1 MRTLAVA
8 ACGTFLS
15 LSEHETFGPLVDC
28 VCSGGTGKPAVV
40 HEGRAESCPS
50 GFFYGVRTSF
60 LLESASWKLFRDEP
74 GYGKKMRSLVRQPFK
89 ARTTEELMALLSAV
103 ATAILAVIIVAMLY
117 FGREIFVP
125 IALAILLSF
134 VLAPLV
140 GILQRIRVPRG
151 LAVVSVVVFAF
162 ALIFAMGSL
171 LATQLTQLAGD
182 LPRYQSTITEKIQS
196 FRDTKAGRG
205 TLERA
210 SDMLKDLG
218 KELDK
223 PKDAASGH
231 ASSSAILPKAPGP
244 QTPVPVEV
252 RQPDP
257 GALESLRTLISP
269 LVHPLATTGIII
281 IFVIFIL
288 LQREDLR
295 NRLIRLAGS
304 YDLQRTTAALDDA
317 AGRLSRLFLIQLVLN
332 GAFGLV
338 IGIGLWL
345 IGIPSAILWGILAAV
360 LRFVPYIGAVIA
372 AAFPLALA
380 VAVDPGWSM
389 LLWTLALFLV
399 VEPVVGH
406 VIEPMVYGHSTGLSP
421 VAVVASATFWTALWG
436 PIGLVLATPLTV
448 CLVVLG
454 RHVERLEFLD
464 VMFGDR
470 PALSPPEIFYQRML
484 AGDPTEAAEKAE
496 QFLKERSLASY
507 YDEVALKGLQLAQVD
522 AERGAL
528 DQERL
533 TKIRDAVSEFASDVS
548 DQDDRPPAKINLT
561 TDAEAS
567 SAVESVA
574 ENAAHE
580 NLPILSK
587 ENLPPGWQGEHPVLC
602 MAGRSLIDEAAA
614 IMLAQLST
622 AHGLAARVEG
632 PEALSTTNVFR
643 LETTGVAIVCLVYLD
658 ASGPAHMRYSVR
670 RLRRR
675 LPKATIILGCLVR
688 DIDPAALELLR
699 EGAKADLVAASLGE
713 AVKLCIEATGV
724 EDQPHAASRL
734 ERSTT
739 AAA

>member
-1 MRTLAVA
+1 
-8 ACGTFLS
+8 LS
-15 LSEHETFGPLVDC
+15 
-28 VCSGGTGKPAVV
+28 
-40 HEGRAESCPS
+40 
-50 GFFYGVRTSF
+50 
-60 LLESASWKLFRDEP
+60 
-74 GYGKKMRSLVRQPFK
+74 
-89 ARTTEELMALLSAV
+89 LLSAV
-103 ATAILAVIIVAMLY
+103 ATAILAAILISMLY
-117 FGREIFVP
+117 FGRDIFVP
-125 IALAILLSF
+125 VALAILLSF

-140 GILQRIRVPRG
+140 GLLQRIRVPRG
-151 LAVVSVVVFAF
+151 MAVVGVVILAF
-162 ALIFAMGSL
+162 SLIFAMGSL

-182 LPRYQSTITEKIQS
+182 LPRYQSTISEKIQS

-218 KELDK
+218 RELDK
-223 PKDAASGH
+223 PKDAPLGRPSG
-231 ASSSAILPKAPGP
+231 SLAPGAP
-244 QTPVPVEV
+244 APPTPVPVEV

-269 LVHPLATTGIII
+269 LIHPLATTGIIV

-304 YDLQRTTAALDDA
+304 SDLQRTTAALDDA
-317 AGRLSRLFLIQLVLN
+317 AGRLSRLFLTQLILN
-332 GAFGLV
+332 GAFGGV
-338 IGIGLWL
+338 IGLGLWF
-345 IGIPSAILWGILAAV
+345 IGIPSAILWGILAAA
-360 LRFVPYIGAVIA
+360 LRFVPYIGAAIA

-406 VIEPMVYGHSTGLSP
+406 VIEPMVYGRSTGLSP

-470 PALSPPEIFYQRML
+470 PALSPPEMFYQRML

-496 QFLKERSLASY
+496 EFLKERSLASY
-507 YDEVALKGLQLAQVD
+507 YEEVALKGLQLAQAD

-528 DQERL
+528 DRERL
-533 TKIRDAVSEFASDVS
+533 TKIRDAVSELASNLA
-548 DQDDRPPAKINLT
+548 DQDDRPPTKGNST

-574 ENAAHE
+574 ENPAHD
-580 NLPILSK
+580 NLPVLSK
-587 ENLPPGWQGEHPVLC
+587 EALPLEWHGEHPVLC
-602 MAGRSLIDEAAA
+602 VAGRNLIDQAAA

-632 PEALSTTNVFR
+632 AEALSTANVFH
-643 LETTGVAIVCLVYLD
+643 LDTTGVAIVCLVYLD
-658 ASGPAHMRYSVR
+658 ASGPAHMRYTVR
-670 RLRRR
+670 RLRRK
-675 LPKATIILGCLVR
+675 LPKATIILGCWVKE
-688 DIDPAALELLR
+688 IDPAALELLR
-699 EGAKADLVAASLGE
+699 EGTKADLAAASLSE
-713 AVKLCIEATGV
+713 AVQLCIEATGA
-724 EDQPHAASRL
+724 ENRHQKPLGQEQP
-734 ERSTT
+734 STT
-739 AAA
+739 VAA

>member
-1 MRTLAVA
+1 
-8 ACGTFLS
+8 
-15 LSEHETFGPLVDC
+15 
-28 VCSGGTGKPAVV
+28 
-40 HEGRAESCPS
+40 
-50 GFFYGVRTSF
+50 
-60 LLESASWKLFRDEP
+60 
-74 GYGKKMRSLVRQPFK
+74 
-89 ARTTEELMALLSAV
+89 MALLSAV
-103 ATAILAVIIVAMLY
+103 ATAILAVIIIAMLY
-117 FGREIFVP
+117 LGREIFVP
-125 IALAILLSF
+125 ISLAILL
-134 VLAPLV
+134 
-140 GILQRIRVPRG
+140 
-151 LAVVSVVVFAF
+151 
-162 ALIFAMGSL
+162 
-171 LATQLTQLAGD
+171 
-182 LPRYQSTITEKIQS
+182 LPRYQSTISEKIQS
-196 FRDTKAGRG
+196 FRDTNAGRG

-210 SDMLKDLG
+210 SDMLKDLS

-223 PKDAASGH
+223 PKDAASAQ
-231 ASSSAILPKAPGP
+231 ASNSTISPNSPRPSA
-244 QTPVPVEV
+244 PVPVEV

-295 NRLIRLAGS
+295 NRIIRLAGS

-317 AGRLSRLFLIQLVLN
+317 ARRLSRLFLTQLIVN

-372 AAFPLALA
+372 AVFPLALA

-389 LLWTLALFLV
+389 LLWTLALFII
-399 VEPVVGH
+399 VEPIVGH
-406 VIEPMVYGHSTGLSP
+406 VIEPMVYGRSTGLSP
-421 VAVVASATFWTALWG
+421 VAVVASAAFWTALWG

-507 YDEVALKGLQLAQVD
+507 YDEVALKGLQLAQAD

-528 DQERL
+528 DSDRL
-533 TKIRDAVSEFASDVS
+533 LKIRDAVNEFASDLS
-548 DQDDRPPAKINLT
+548 DLDDRPQAKTNLT
-561 TDAEAS
+561 RDAEAS
-567 SAVESVA
+567 SAVESIT
-574 ENAAHE
+574 ENAMYE
-580 NLPILSK
+580 DLPILSK
-587 ENLPPGWQGEHPVLC
+587 ENLPPEWQGEHPVLC
-602 MAGRSLIDEAAA
+602 LAGRSLVDEAAA

-632 PEALSTTNVFR
+632 AEALSTTNVFR

-670 RLRRR
+670 RLRRK
-675 LPKATIILGCLVR
+675 LPNATIILGCWIR
-688 DIDPAALELLR
+688 DIEPAALEMLR

-713 AVKLCIEATGV
+713 AVKLCIEAAV
-724 EDQPHAASRL
+724 AKDEHQAASKDGM
-734 ERSTT
+734 SAT

>member
-1 MRTLAVA
+1 MPVI
-8 ACGTFLS
+8 
-15 LSEHETFGPLVDC
+15 
-28 VCSGGTGKPAVV
+28 
-40 HEGRAESCPS
+40 
-50 GFFYGVRTSF
+50 
-60 LLESASWKLFRDEP
+60 
-74 GYGKKMRSLVRQPFK
+74 RQPFK
-89 ARTTEELMALLSAV
+89 ARTTEELVALLSTV

-134 VLAPLV
+134 VLAPPVL
-140 GILQRIRVPRG
+140 ILQRIHVPRG
-151 LAVVSVVVFAF
+151 LAVVSVALLAFAF
-162 ALIFAMGSL
+162 IFAMGSL
-171 LATQLTQLAGD
+171 LATQLTQLAED
-182 LPRYQSTITEKIQS
+182 LPRYQSTISEKIQS
-196 FRDTKAGRG
+196 FRDTRAGRG

-210 SDMLKDLG
+210 SDMLKDLS
-218 KELDK
+218 KEIDR
-223 PKDAASGH
+223 PKDSGSARGPHSMVNPSASG
-231 ASSSAILPKAPGP
+231 SPV
-244 QTPVPVEV
+244 PVPVEV

-281 IFVIFIL
+281 IFVVFIL

-317 AGRLSRLFLIQLVLN
+317 ARRLSRLFLTQIILN
-332 GAFGLV
+332 SAFGVV
-338 IGIGLWL
+338 IGLGLWV
-345 IGIPSAILWGILAAV
+345 IGTPSAIVWGILATV

-389 LLWTLALFLV
+389 LLWTLALFLT

-421 VAVVASATFWTALWG
+421 VAVVAAATFWTALWG

-464 VMFGDR
+464 IMFGDR

-484 AGDPTEAAEKAE
+484 AGDPAEAAEKAE
-496 QFLKERSLASY
+496 EFLKERSLASY
-507 YDEVALKGLQLAQVD
+507 YDEVALKGLQLAQID
-522 AERGAL
+522 AARGAL
-528 DQERL
+528 DPERL
-533 TKIRDAVSEFASDVS
+533 IKIRDAVREFSGDVA
-548 DQDDRPPAKINLT
+548 DQDDKASERIQLT

-574 ENAAHE
+574 VTAADE
-580 NLPILSK
+580 NLPVISK
-587 ENLPPGWQGEHPVLC
+587 EDLPPDWLGEFPVLC
-602 MAGRSLIDEAAA
+602 LAGRSLIDEAAA

-632 PEALSTTNVFR
+632 ADSLSSTNVFR
-643 LETTGVAIVCLVYLD
+643 LETTGVAVVCLVYLD
-658 ASGPAHMRYSVR
+658 SSGPAHMRYAVR
-670 RLRRR
+670 RLRRK
-675 LPKATIILGCLVR
+675 LPKAIIILGCWAK
-688 DIDPAALELLR
+688 DIDPDALEMLR
-699 EGAKADLVAASLGE
+699 DNAKADLVAASLGQ
-713 AVKLCIEATGV
+713 AVKLCIEATATAH
-724 EDQPHAASRL
+724 QSTAASTQ
-734 ERSTT
+734 ETSTT

>member
-1 MRTLAVA
+1 MMPVI
-8 ACGTFLS
+8 
-15 LSEHETFGPLVDC
+15 
-28 VCSGGTGKPAVV
+28 
-40 HEGRAESCPS
+40 
-50 GFFYGVRTSF
+50 
-60 LLESASWKLFRDEP
+60 
-74 GYGKKMRSLVRQPFK
+74 RQPFK
-89 ARTTEELMALLSAV
+89 AHTTEELMALLSTV
-103 ATAILAVIIVAMLY
+103 AAAILAVIIIAMLY

-140 GILQRIRVPRG
+140 LILQRVRVPRG
-151 LAVVSVVVFAF
+151 LAVVSVALLAF

-171 LATQLTQLAGD
+171 LATQLTQLAGE
-182 LPRYQSTITEKIQS
+182 LPRYQSTISEKIQS

-218 KELDK
+218 KEIDK
-223 PKDAASGH
+223 PKDAASARGP
-231 ASSSAILPKAPGP
+231 SSIVNAGTSGSQA
-244 QTPVPVEV
+244 PVPVEV

-257 GALESLRTLISP
+257 GALENLRTLISP

-304 YDLQRTTAALDDA
+304 NDLQRTTAALDDA
-317 AGRLSRLFLIQLVLN
+317 AGRLSRLFLTQLVLN
-332 GAFGLV
+332 SAFGVV
-338 IGIGLWL
+338 IGIGLWF
-345 IGIPSAILWGILAAV
+345 IGTPSAILWGILATV

-389 LLWTLALFLV
+389 LLWTLALFLT

-421 VAVVASATFWTALWG
+421 VAVVAAATFWTALWG

-484 AGDPTEAAEKAE
+484 AGDPAEAAEKAE

-507 YDEVALKGLQLAQVD
+507 YDEVALKGLQLAQID

-528 DQERL
+528 DPERL
-533 TKIRDAVSEFASDVS
+533 TKIRDAVREFAGDLA
-548 DQDDRPPAKINLT
+548 DQDERPPTKANLT

-574 ENAAHE
+574 ENAVHE
-580 NLPILSK
+580 NLPVVSK
-587 ENLPPGWQGEHPVLC
+587 EDLPSDWLGEHPVLC
-602 MAGRSLIDEAAA
+602 LAGRSLIDEAAA

-632 PEALSTTNVFR
+632 AESLSSTNVFR
-643 LETTGVAIVCLVYLD
+643 LETTGVVTVCLIYLNS
-658 ASGPAHMRYSVR
+658 SGPAHMRYSVR
-670 RLRRR
+670 RLRRK
-675 LPKATIILGCLVR
+675 LPKATIILGCWVK
-688 DIDPAALELLR
+688 DIDPDALEALR
-699 EGAKADLVAASLGE
+699 DNAKADLVAGNPGE
-713 AVKLCIEATGV
+713 TVKLCIEATGLA
-724 EDQPHAASRL
+724 H
-734 ERSTT
+734 RSLSATKQEKSAT